1 MNNIFKKIL
10 VGFTAVLAFTA
21 CDKVD
26 PLPNYAN
33 GSNSV
38 LSASTNTLAAQA
50 ADSSNALV
58 TFNWTYPDYATD
70 STNHKYILQID
81 SAGKD
86 FSNGFSKT
94 ILAATSV
101 TFTAKEVND
110 VLLGLGFTFNVTYS
124 IQARLISSYGN
135 NNERLNSNLIT
146 MTATPYKLP
155 PAVALPFADK
165 LFIIGG
171 ATDFGWNQANPMP
184 AVRELTRLDETTW
197 GGIYHLSGSS
207 AYLLL
212 PEAGSWSNKYAVQ
225 DNSIPGAANAG
236 SFGYNFPQDIP
247 GNVAQG
253 DNWYRMIFDFQIGKY
268 TVTKVDN
275 PMTENLYITGDATP
289 SGWTNSPGAAQKM
302 TMVSNGVF
310 EITMALVPGKL
321 YKFLNTDAQWQPQ
334 FGGSSASGGDLG
346 ANYGGGGDPAA
357 VPTPALAGNY
367 KIRVNF
373 VTNKYEVIPQ

>member
-1 MNNIFKKIL
+1 MNNIFKSIL
-10 VGFTAVLAFTA
+10 AGFTAVLAMTS

-26 PLPNYAN
+26 PLPNYSS
-33 GSNSV
+33 GTNSV

-86 FSNGFSKT
+86 FTNAFSKT
-94 ILAATSV
+94 ILAATSA
-101 TFTAKEVND
+101 TFTAKEIND
-110 VLLGLGFTFNVTYS
+110 ALFGLGFTYNVTYS
-124 IQARLISSYGN
+124 IQARLVSSYGN
-135 NNERLNSNLIT
+135 NNDRLISNLVS

-155 PAVALPFADK
+155 PAVALPFTNK

-236 SFGYNFPQDIP
+236 AFGYNFPQDIP
-247 GNVAQG
+247 GSVAEG
-253 DNWYRMIFDFQIGKY
+253 DNWYRMIFDFQIGRY
-268 TVTKVDN
+268 TVTKVNN
-275 PMTENLYITGDATP
+275 PMRETLYITGDATP
-289 SGWTNSPGAAQKM
+289 SGWTNSPGNAQKL
-302 TMVSNGVF
+302 TMATNGLF
-310 EITMALVPGKL
+310 EITMALVPGKY
-321 YKFLNTDAQWQPQ
+321 YKFLDTDAQWQPQ
-334 FGGSSASGGDLG
+334 FGGSSASGGVLG
-346 ANYGGGGDPAA
+346 ANYGGGGDPDAI
-357 VPTPALAGNY
+357 PTPAVAGNY

-373 VTNKYEVIPQ
+373 VTKSYEVIPQ